1 MNMTVKSNSE
11 QKLAYYAKLPY
22 TVIIE
27 QWDDGA
33 GPYWVARIAELPHCL
48 IHASTPEEAI
58 REIQEVKIEWIQ
70 SNLERGLSIPEP
82 RPPKYSGQIRLRI
95 SPSLHKLLT
104 YRAQTEGLSLNQHM
118 ATVLAISV
126 GITGEPT
133 QVRQSRR
140 HAPHKRVKVESNSA
154 SA

>member
-1 MNMTVKSNSE
+1 MVSRSQLKLRLNMAINGKTE
-11 QKLAYYAKLPY
+11 QELAYYAKLPY

-27 QWDDGA
+27 QWDDGK

-48 IHASTPEEAI
+48 IHANTPEEAI

-70 SNLERGLSIPEP
+70 SNLERGLPIPEP

-95 SPSLHKLLT
+95 SPSLHKLLA

-126 GITGEPT
+126 GMTGEPI
-133 QVRQSRR
+133 QFRKARR
-140 HAPHKRVKVESNSA
+140 HTPTNV
-154 SA
+154 